1 MTFIVP
7 FPPGGPVDTTARFAT
22 QPLGRLWSVPTV
34 VDNKSGAGG
43 IVGAQFAAKAEP
55 DGYSLFFASIHHAVL
70 PSLRD
75 NLSYD
80 ILRDFEPVGMAA
92 VFPIVLVVNPSM
104 PVNSVSELIAYAKA
118 QPGKLSFSSSGT
130 GGGTHLAG
138 ELFNAMA
145 GTRIQHVPYRGSAP
159 AMQDL
164 VGGQVQLMFAD
175 GPSAVPQLKAG
186 KVRALGVGN
195 LRRSALLP
203 DVPTIAESGL
213 PDYEAYSWSGMMAPR
228 GTPAAIVAKV
238 NADLVQVLSDPAT
251 ASSMIAAGAEPAGH
265 AAGVRRFRR
274 GRDRKV
280 ARGDPQGGHSR
291 GMNAPRAASRMGEAR
306 GPAARRWFRNGQRA
320 SVGLDVGA
328 AYHVGPQGIFL
339 VDALLQG
346 ARIAGVDGVAAV
358 CHGLAERGI
367 ARDLG
372 QRLGQPLVHR
382 VRQLLRADQRI
393 PAHHFIV
400 LQAGLDHRG
409 HVGQLGIASARRD
422 GQRARL
428 LMKGIAVLVMS
439 NMKVI
444 LPLITSTMAGELPR

>member
-1 MTFIVP
+1 MSAERTARANEEGLPKMRSGNLRVSANNESRAGQPGDKNETLETAVFNPQRRRVVAGLGAAAAFPAVRAASAWPGHAVTFIVP

-195 LRRSALLP
+195 PRRSALLP

-251 ASSMIAAGAEPAGH
+251 ASSMIAAGAEPKPGT
-265 AAGVRRFRR
+265 
-274 GRDRKV
+274 
-280 ARGDPQGGHSR
+280 
-291 GMNAPRAASRMGEAR
+291 PRAFGD
-306 GPAARRWFRNGQRA
+306 F
-320 SVGLDVGA
+320 
-328 AYHVGPQGIFL
+328 
-339 VDALLQG
+339 
-346 ARIAGVDGVAAV
+346 VAAEIGKWREV
-358 CHGLAERGI
+358 IRKADI
-367 ARDLG
+367 
-372 QRLGQPLVHR
+372 R
-382 VRQLLRADQRI
+382 V
-393 PAHHFIV
+393 
-400 LQAGLDHRG
+400 
-409 HVGQLGIASARRD
+409 
-422 GQRARL
+422 
-428 LMKGIAVLVMS
+428 
-439 NMKVI
+439 
-444 LPLITSTMAGELPR
+444 E

>member
-306 GPAARRWFRNGQRA
+306 GPGGAAVVQERAARISWPGCWRCVSRRPTR
-320 SVGLDVGA
+320 
-328 AYHVGPQGIFL
+328 HIL

-346 ARIAGVDGVAAV
+346 AN
-358 CHGLAERGI
+358 
-367 ARDLG
+367 
-372 QRLGQPLVHR
+372 
-382 VRQLLRADQRI
+382 
-393 PAHHFIV
+393 
-400 LQAGLDHRG
+400 
-409 HVGQLGIASARRD
+409 RR
-422 GQRARL
+422 R
-428 LMKGIAVLVMS
+428 
-439 NMKVI
+439 
-444 LPLITSTMAGELPR
+444 